1 MIETILTIALGIIG
15 GLAVGTQSQVV
26 GQMSQKVGGVAGT
39 FIVHVSGAVIAGLL
53 LLARSGEQIGSWRE
67 LNWYNL
73 GSGVFGVI
81 LYLTLAQT
89 LPRLG
94 ATAAIALIIIGQ
106 LTMGIIIDHFGLF
119 GAAIRPVDISRIGA
133 VVLLVAGGW
142 LVLR

>member
-1 MIETILTIALGIIG
+1 MIEIAVLVALGIIG
-15 GLAVGTQSQVV
+15 GLSVGMQSQVV
-26 GQMSQKVGGVAGT
+26 GQMSQKVGGVAGS

-53 LLARSGEQIGSWRE
+53 LLTRGGEQISNWRE
-67 LNWYNL
+67 LSWANW
-73 GSGVFGVI
+73 GAGVFGVI

-106 LTMGIIIDHFGLF
+106 LTMGIVIDHFGLF
-119 GAAIRPVDISRIGA
+119 GATIRPVDLSRLGA
-133 VVLLVAGGW
+133 MALLVVGGW

>member
-73 GSGVFGVI
+73 GSGIFGVI

-106 LTMGIIIDHFGLF
+106 LTMGIVIDHFGLF

>member
-1 MIETILTIALGIIG
+1 MLETILTIALGIIG

-26 GQMSQKVGGVAGT
+26 GEMSQKVGGIAGS

-81 LYLTLAQT
+81 LYLTLSQT

-106 LTMGIIIDHFGLF
+106 LTMGILIDHFGLF
-119 GAAIRPVDISRIGA
+119 GATIRPVDISRIGA